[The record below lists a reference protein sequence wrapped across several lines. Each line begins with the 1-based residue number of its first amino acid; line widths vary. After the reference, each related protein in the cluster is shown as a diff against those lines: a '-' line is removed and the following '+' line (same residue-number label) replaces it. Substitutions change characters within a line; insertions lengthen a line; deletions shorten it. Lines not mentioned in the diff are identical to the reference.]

1 MWKKLIVIAA
11 AASNLVACAPTA
23 NLSAQPAT
31 ARAADPPTCQSQPAA
46 VPGAYV
52 VEGFGGKGDPQLM
65 ISEQRPIVRCER
77 GTPAAH
83 GATLGP
89 LH

>member
-1 MWKKLIVIAA
+1 MWNKLIVITAVAA
-11 AASNLVACAPTA
+11 NLVACAPTA
-23 NLSAQPAT
+23 SLSERPAT
-31 ARAADPPTCQSQPAA
+31 ASIVELPTCEIQPAA

-77 GTPAAH
+77 GAPTAH
-83 GATLGP
+83 GTTLAP
-89 LH
+89 ID